1 MEGILPGL
9 TLNQKRVIAVR
20 AWHSFTSWLPW
31 PSGRSAVRWSDSALR
46 DTGCCVG
53 GRRRWRTASSKGSPP
68 RPARAGAPH
77 RPCSALG
84 LAHEPAVSTR
94 RVVTHVLKHTD
105 GPACGSQN
113 ALCAEVDEGR
123 RNGAGKGAKSKVA
136 VDSVFF
142 KRLST
147 ILAMCGGRG
156 TTTRPGPCCCL
167 LLHTS
172 AGAGVHAERCAL
184 IVHAES

>member
-1 MEGILPGL
+1 M
-9 TLNQKRVIAVR
+9 
-20 AWHSFTSWLPW
+20 
-31 PSGRSAVRWSDSALR
+31 
-46 DTGCCVG
+46 
-53 GRRRWRTASSKGSPP
+53 
-68 RPARAGAPH
+68 
-77 RPCSALG
+77 
-84 LAHEPAVSTR
+84 STR

-147 ILAMCGGRG
+147 ILAMCGRRRGRSCARG
-156 TTTRPGPCCCL
+156 RADACSCTRLQEQACTL
-167 LLHTS
+167 S
-172 AGAGVHAERCAL
+172 AARRKRAR
-184 IVHAES
+184 